1 MYVIKINDKVNKSE
15 RVIFKQV
22 SLDTYEKYYTDI
34 YNKLNSNND
43 LSFTHS
49 SGFFTIYKCKD
60 TKIKGYLYNTTAVIN
75 TILYELSLVKIDE
88 HLRFTNDTSCQ
99 TMDTEDPEDAETEQD
114 IDTVEIEHQ
123 FGKFQEQFSKVTYKY
138 QNCFQNA
145 CYPEQMFKVPFYTE
159 PLKLQKTTIPIYAS
173 AQGTRWAPELINE
186 LKMKL
191 SLPNSGLTSICNLI

>member
-49 SGFFTIYKCKD
+49 SNFFTIYKCKD

-88 HLRFTNDTSCQ
+88 HLLFTKDTSCQ
-99 TMDTEDPEDAETEQD
+99 THTEDTEDPEAEATEQD

-145 CYPEQMFKVPFYTE
+145 CYPDQVFKVPFYTE
-159 PLKLQKTTIPIYAS
+159 PLKLQKT
-173 AQGTRWAPELINE
+173 TRWAPELINE